1 MLWKII
7 KCLLAIILL
16 YVIITYIKGS
26 DLMIYIKQGWN
37 WLTHNEI
44 AIGLKDTVKDAFVSA
59 GNAISANY

>member
-26 DLMIYIKQGWN
+26 GLMVYIKQGWD
-37 WLTHNEI
+37 WLMQNEI
-44 AIGLKDTVKDAFVSA
+44 VVELKDTVKDAFVSA
-59 GNAISANY
+59 GNAVSGN